1 MSDSPRAVYVD
12 IRDAAELT
20 GISIKHLNKLIKAS
34 KVTCVKAKDTL
45 LVLWSD
51 VQKLASQQK
60 PFWVSLPDSA
70 LLQPAP
76 GSDLLLH
83 TDVADVPVEYPEP
96 HFHNR
101 VEVGN
106 CLDWMR
112 RMPAGIV
119 QSVVT
124 SPPYWGV
131 RKYPGELQVKWSDG
145 SMIALGEEPTVDG
158 YVNHT
163 LEVLRH
169 LKRVLRDDGT
179 IWWNIGDTY
188 QTRAYLRESS
198 TERLRAFEG
207 DRSDTWSQYP
217 NKRYSSGHP
226 YLKDKDLTLVPFL
239 VAIGAEHLGLYV
251 RSVIIWYKDNTVP
264 EPVDDRPTTSHEYIL
279 LLAKSRFYKY
289 DKRRETEAAVTGEV
303 IERVN
308 GKDEYRMV
316 SQRQLRTVWQFPTSS
331 KHGNHTAAF
340 PLELPLRCLRLSTT
354 PGDLVFDPFAGSG
367 TTLAAAK
374 TLGCRYFGCDL
385 FEDFIKEAQRRLLN
399 PGEPLDRTTKRTSE
413 KPASSRVKLPPPR
426 PRPAASP
433 QMQLIEKRANYE
445 SMPEPI
451 PADES
456 SLSSEPVLTP

>member
-1 MSDSPRAVYVD
+1 MNAGQVAIYID
-12 IRDAAELT
+12 IRDAAELS
-20 GISIKHLNKLIKAS
+20 GFSVKYLNKLIKAG
-34 KVTCVKAKDTL
+34 KVTCVKSKDSSL
-45 LVLWSD
+45 ILWSD

-70 LLQPAP
+70 LLNSAPA
-76 GSDLLLH
+76 SDLLMH
-83 TDVADVPVEYPEP
+83 TDAEDTPVEYPEQR
-96 HFHNR
+96 FHDR
-101 VEVGN
+101 VEIGS

-145 SMIALGEEPTVDG
+145 STIALGEEPTVDG
-158 YVNHT
+158 YVAHT
-163 LEVLRH
+163 LEVLRQ

-207 DRSDTWSQYP
+207 DRNDTWSQYP

-251 RSVIIWYKDNTVP
+251 RSVIVWYKDNTVP

-289 DKRRETEAAVTGEV
+289 DKRRETEASVTGEV

-308 GKDEYRMV
+308 GRDEYRMINN
-316 SQRQLRTVWQFPTSS
+316 RQLRTVWQFPTSS

-354 PGDLVFDPFAGSG
+354 PGDLVFDPFTGSG

-374 TLGCRYFGCDL
+374 TLGCHYFGCDL
-385 FEDFIKEAQRRLLN
+385 FADFVKEAQRRLLN
-399 PGEPLDRTTKRTSE
+399 PGEPLDRAMKSATE
-413 KPASSRVKLPPPR
+413 KPVSPRVMLPTPR
-426 PRPAASP
+426 PQPTINP
-433 QMQLIEKRANYE
+433 QMQLLDKRVSYE
-445 SMPEPI
+445 PTPEPTPI
-451 PADES
+451 DAP
-456 SLSSEPVLTP
+456 SLPSEPAPPS

>member
-1 MSDSPRAVYVD
+1 MSLLSPSVYVD

-20 GISIKHLNKLIKAS
+20 GISVRHLNKLIKAS
-34 KVTCVKAKDTL
+34 KVTCVKSKETL

-60 PFWVSLPDSA
+60 PFWVLLPDSA
-70 LLQPAP
+70 LLHPAP
-76 GSDLLLH
+76 DSDLLLH
-83 TDVADVPVEYPEP
+83 TDLADTPVVHTEQF
-96 HFHNR
+96 FHDR

-112 RMPAGIV
+112 RMPAGII

-145 SMIALGEEPTVDG
+145 STIALGEEPTVDG
-158 YVNHT
+158 YVAHT

-207 DRSDTWSQYP
+207 DRNDTWSQYP

-251 RSVIIWYKDNTVP
+251 RSVIVWYKDNTVP
-264 EPVDDRPTTSHEYIL
+264 EPVDDRPTTAHEYIL

-308 GKDEYRMV
+308 GKEEYRMV
-316 SQRQLRTVWQFPTSS
+316 RERQLRTVWQFPTSS

-374 TLGCRYFGCDL
+374 ILGCRYFGCDL
-385 FEDFIKEAQRRLLN
+385 SEDFVKEAQRRLLN
-399 PGEPLDRTTKRTSE
+399 PSEPLDRAAKRVSVKPTSSRI
-413 KPASSRVKLPPPR
+413 KLPIPRLRPPASS
-426 PRPAASP
+426 
-433 QMQLIEKRANYE
+433 QMQLIEKRAGYE
-445 SMPEPI
+445 STPELTPTDEPSSPPEPV
-451 PADES
+451 PPS
-456 SLSSEPVLTP
+456 